1 MKQYGKLLILTSMTG
16 FMVLGMVNLSGCSHK
31 KMTVRMKMGQLSD
44 FKLDQ
49 VLRRNI
55 EAIGG
60 LDLWGEPLAVSAKV
74 VASINNPDGG
84 KSLIE
89 QDHEII
95 SDEQVSISVISD
107 EAQGLLYE
115 TLDRNDRMTIRMK
128 SGESEEPIED
138 VVRVQGGAMKLYLE
152 AIAVTGGIGILKDDL
167 ALRYRGLERKGGRYH
182 HKLEATGRLYDR
194 GEVDYK
200 TVDDMLVVWIDA
212 ETNLIDRIW
221 VKYQRTDKPDEFG
234 YLAVNVRNYT
244 ETENGLK
251 LPKYIAFVPSD
262 ANQQFSRSHILIL
275 EVRKF
280 TH

>member
-1 MKQYGKLLILTSMTG
+1 MKQYGKLLILISLTG
-16 FMVLGMVNLSGCSHK
+16 VMALGMMNLSGCTKK

-49 VLRRNI
+49 VLRKNI
-55 EAIGG
+55 EVMGG
-60 LDLWGEPLAVSAKV
+60 LDIWGEPLVVSAKV

-89 QDHEII
+89 QEHEII
-95 SDEQVSISVISD
+95 SDEKVSVSVISD
-107 EAQGLLYE
+107 EAQGILYE
-115 TLDRNDRMTIRMK
+115 TLDSNDRMTIRMK
-128 SGESEEPIED
+128 SGESVVPIDD

-152 AIAVTGGIGILKDDL
+152 AIAITGGIGILKEDL
-167 ALRYRGLERKGGRYH
+167 ALRYRGQERKGGRYH

-221 VKYQRTDKPDEFG
+221 VKYQRADKPDEFG

-244 ETENGLK
+244 ETDKGLK
-251 LPKYIAFVPSD
+251 LPEYIAFVPSD
-262 ANQQFSRSHILIL
+262 ANQQFSRRHILIL
-275 EVRKF
+275 EVRQF